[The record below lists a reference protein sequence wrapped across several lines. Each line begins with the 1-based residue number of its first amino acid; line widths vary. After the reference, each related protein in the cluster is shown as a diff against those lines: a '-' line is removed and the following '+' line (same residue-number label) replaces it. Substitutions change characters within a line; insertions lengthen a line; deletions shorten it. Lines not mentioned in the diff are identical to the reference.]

1 MGLTTARYSTPYKTY
16 RSTLAQASTSDYYQC
31 PRNKPAC
38 REAVHERETLPMPNN
53 TNITNEVI
61 LTNET
66 NDVMQKVFSAA
77 KKKLDTIEKHDKILL
92 HDLIDNVVAET
103 HIQTTI
109 TQGLIAMFLQDCI
122 RKGEGTMEAGR
133 NGGYFKGGKKPH
145 VDNRPKCGECGRV
158 WHMKPLTQEQIA
170 INQENA
176 RK

>member
-1 MGLTTARYSTPYKTY
+1 
-16 RSTLAQASTSDYYQC
+16 
-31 PRNKPAC
+31 
-38 REAVHERETLPMPNN
+38 MPN

-66 NDVMQKVFSAA
+66 NDVMQKVFNAA

-122 RKGEGTMEAGR
+122 RKGEGTMESGR

-145 VDNRPKCGECGRV
+145 VDNRPRCDLCKQVYRD
-158 WHMKPLTQEQIA
+158 KPLSPEQIE
-170 INQENA
+170 INKTNA
-176 RK
+176 KQ

>member
-1 MGLTTARYSTPYKTY
+1 
-16 RSTLAQASTSDYYQC
+16 
-31 PRNKPAC
+31 
-38 REAVHERETLPMPNN
+38 MPN

-66 NDVMQKVFSAA
+66 NDVMQKVFNAA

-145 VDNRPKCGECGRV
+145 VDNRPRCDLCHQVYRD
-158 WHMKPLTQEQIA
+158 KPLSPEQIEFNKTIA
-170 INQENA
+170 KQ
-176 RK
+176 